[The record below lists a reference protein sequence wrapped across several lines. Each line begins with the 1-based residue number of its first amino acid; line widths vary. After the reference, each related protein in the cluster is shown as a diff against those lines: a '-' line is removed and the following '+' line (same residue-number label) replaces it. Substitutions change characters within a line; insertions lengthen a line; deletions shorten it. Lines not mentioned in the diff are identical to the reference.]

1 VGSATF
7 GSGTSRSSIVLSPV
21 SKAAFI
27 PYSFVRPGGFKTG
40 ALSIYQQPVC
50 DKRAGAGRR
59 LTEDQRRSLLT
70 FRNVRTA
77 ARMSLDALAG
87 KTP

>member
-1 VGSATF
+1 
-7 GSGTSRSSIVLSPV
+7 
-21 SKAAFI
+21 
-27 PYSFVRPGGFKTG
+27 
-40 ALSIYQQPVC
+40 LSIYQQPVC

-59 LTEDQRRSLLT
+59 LTEDQCRSLLT
-70 FRNVRTA
+70 FRSVRTA